1 MLLTRNPAE
10 RAMNEPGLMT
20 ISMNE
25 LRRVKIIESVVEGR
39 LSGVRAAGQLGL
51 SERQVS
57 RLRRRFEAAGAAGL
71 VSARRGRPSN
81 RQFSVNLRA
90 RVLAIIRERYADF
103 GPTLAC
109 EKLVECHGIRLA
121 KETVRQW
128 MYDAGLWVPRAQR
141 PPKVYQPR
149 NRRACLGELIQI
161 DGSDHR
167 WFEDR
172 APACTLLVFIDDA
185 TGRLMALHFTA
196 TESTFSYFEALDKY
210 LKAHGKPVAFYS
222 DKASVF
228 YVKGR
233 SETAGKG
240 VTQFGRALYQL
251 NIEAFCANT
260 SQAKGRVERANLTL
274 QDRLVKELR
283 LRGISTREAANAY
296 VPCFIA
302 DFNRRFAKSPAS
314 DHDAHRGLREDE
326 DLRQV
331 LAYRVP
337 RKVTHSL
344 TVQYDRVMYLLEDT
358 PANRCLIHQY
368 VEVVEYP
375 DGSIEVQAEGVVLPY
390 REYDRITN
398 IDQGAEVDN
407 KRLAHV
413 LAVARSLQ
421 DMRDDRRAAGS
432 PSRTHLGEAVR
443 AKKALVGLKK
453 QREISRADYN
463 EAVSQ
468 LMQNPLPE
476 RGAAAPPHPGTIKRN
491 RTKTA
496 VKPDISI

>member
-1 MLLTRNPAE
+1 
-10 RAMNEPGLMT
+10 MNEPGLVT

-25 LRRVKIIESVVEGR
+25 LRRVKVIESVVEGR
-39 LSGVRAAGQLGL
+39 LSGVRAAEQLGL
-51 SERQVS
+51 SARQVS

-71 VSARRGRPSN
+71 VSAKRGRPGN
-81 RQFSVNLRA
+81 RQFSMNLRA
-90 RVLAIIRERYADF
+90 RVIAIVRERYADF
-103 GPTLAC
+103 GPTLAR
-109 EKLVECHGIRLA
+109 EKLYECHGIRLA

-141 PPKVYQPR
+141 PPKVFQPR
-149 NRRACLGELIQI
+149 NRRACYGELIQL

-185 TGRLMALHFTA
+185 TGRLMTLHFTA
-196 TESTFSYFEALDKY
+196 TESTFSYFEALSKY
-210 LKAHGKPVAFYS
+210 LGTHGKPVAFYS

-228 YVKGR
+228 YVKDR
-233 SETAGKG
+233 SATAGKG
-240 VTQFGRALYQL
+240 VTQFGRALYEL
-251 NIEAFCANT
+251 NIDAFCANT

-283 LRGISTREAANAY
+283 LRGISTWEAANAWAPSF
-296 VPCFIA
+296 VA
-302 DFNRRFAKSPAS
+302 DFNRRFARPPAS
-314 DHDAHRGLREDE
+314 DHNAHRGLREDE

-337 RKVTHSL
+337 RKVTNSL

-358 PANRCLIHQY
+358 LANRRLIHQY

-375 DGSIEVQAEGVVLPY
+375 DGSIEVQADGVVLPY

-407 KRLAHV
+407 KRLSHA

-432 PSRTHLGEAVR
+432 PSRTHIGEAVR
-443 AKKALVGLKK
+443 AKKALIGLKK
-453 QREISRADYN
+453 QRAISLADYN
-463 EAVSQ
+463 EVLGQ
-468 LMQNPLPE
+468 LTQNPLPE
-476 RGAAAPPHPGTIKRN
+476 RGAAAPPQPINMKGDKT
-491 RTKTA
+491 RTTR
-496 VKPDISI
+496 KPDISI